1 MATVALV
8 KGQIMSEQQ
17 IMAEEMQSPK
27 KVAFANRKYTNE
39 ERLKK
44 EEEELEQLLA
54 EQKGEEEQVEEP
66 KEEEPT
72 NAEER
77 SFKKRYGDLRR
88 HQQSKEKEY
97 EDRINALQQQLTD
110 STKSEIKLPKSD
122 EDIEAWAKK
131 YPDVAGIVETIA
143 IKKAREQSEG
153 LEARVKEIDEMKA
166 TATREK
172 AEVELL
178 KLHPDFGEIRDSDD
192 FHNWAE
198 EQPKWVQEALYEN
211 DEDARSAAR
220 AIDLYKADKNIKP
233 KKSASSKDAARSVGT
248 RNERSKPQSDPMGN
262 AIRESDVQKMSAVQ
276 YEKNSDEIMEAI
288 RTGNFIYDLS
298 GSAR

>member
-8 KGQIMSEQQ
+8 KGQIMSEQE

-44 EEEELEQLLA
+44 EEEELEELLA
-54 EQKGEEEQVEEP
+54 EQKSEEVETEESKESEP
-66 KEEEPT
+66 K

-122 EDIEAWAKK
+122 EDIEAWAKQ